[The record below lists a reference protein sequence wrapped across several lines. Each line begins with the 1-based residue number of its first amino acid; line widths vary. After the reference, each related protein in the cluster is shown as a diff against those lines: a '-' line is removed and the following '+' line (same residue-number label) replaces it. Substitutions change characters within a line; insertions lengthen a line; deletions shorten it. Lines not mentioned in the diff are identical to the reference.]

1 MWLVQPEQE
10 APQTLL
16 GTNRPRIQTYL
27 DKIESSIS
35 HFISDLSSSPSRLS
49 GVPFEDED
57 DVAGLERQ
65 FVLAPRSEWEHCTV
79 LVRRLRGSRSRGR

>member
-1 MWLVQPEQE
+1 MWLIRPEQE
-10 APQTLL
+10 ALQTLL
-16 GTNRPRIQTYL
+16 GTNRPKIPIHL
-27 DKIESSIS
+27 DKIESVS

-57 DVAGLERQ
+57 DVARLERE
-65 FVLAPRSEWEHCTV
+65 FVLAPRSEWEYCTV